1 MRSGRTGATQQQRK
15 VCEVRIPARTET
27 VIVGAGHA
35 GVVMSHRLG
44 QAGRDHVVLDRRST
58 LGGSWQDRWDDFRLV
73 TPNWTVSLPGQPYDG
88 PDPDG
93 FMPRDE
99 VVGRVA
105 HYAST
110 LGAPV
115 HLGIEVA
122 RLAVAGGSGFRLET
136 SAGPIDADSV
146 VVATGSYHVPRIPP
160 LASGLPAAIAQ
171 LHSHEYRN
179 EGELP
184 PGGVLVVG
192 SGQSGVQIAEE
203 LRDAGRM
210 VNLSVGSAPRV
221 PRRYR
226 GRDIFRWLADVATLG
241 PKVGIGL
248 PTVETLPDPR
258 LRFAPNPHLSGH
270 GGGHET
276 NLRQLAAAG
285 MTLVGRVAG
294 IDGRRVQFAPGLSV
308 SLDRADAFFGER
320 LQPMIER
327 YIALAGLDAP
337 PDDRQPVR
345 FDPPEIEELD
355 LEAAGITTV
364 LWATGYRPDFGWID
378 LPILDEAGFPKQH
391 RGVTDVPGLYF
402 LGLLWQ
408 HTQASATLFGPMLDA
423 PYLLDAMGL
432 ATAVPVSGE
441 ASAAV
446 ASVG

>member
-1 MRSGRTGATQQQRK
+1 MQ
-15 VCEVRIPARTET
+15 VPARSDT
-27 VIVGAGHA
+27 VIVGAGQA
-35 GVVMSHRLG
+35 GLIMSHHLR

-73 TPNWTVSLPGQPYDG
+73 TPNWTVSFPSQPYDG
-88 PDPDG
+88 TDPDG

-105 HYAST
+105 RYAST
-110 LGAPV
+110 VGAPV
-115 HLGIEVA
+115 HLGVEVA
-122 RLAVAGGSGFRLET
+122 RLAMSGRAGFRLET

-160 LASGLPAAIAQ
+160 LASGLAAAVTQ
-171 LHSHEYRN
+171 VHSHDYRN
-179 EGELP
+179 ESHLP

-203 LRDAGRM
+203 LRDAGRR
-210 VNLSVGSAPRV
+210 VLLSVGSAPRV

-226 GRDIFRWLADVATLG
+226 GRDIFRWLADIATHG

-276 NLRQLAAAG
+276 NLRQLAAEG
-285 MTLVGRVAG
+285 VTLVGRVAG
-294 IDGRRVQFAPGLSV
+294 IDGGRMQFAPGLSL

-320 LQPMIER
+320 IQPMIER
-327 YIALAGLDAP
+327 YIALAGLDVP
-337 PDDRQPVR
+337 RDDRHPVR
-345 FDPPEIEELD
+345 FDPPEIEALD
-355 LEAAGITTV
+355 LEAAGITSV
-364 LWATGYRPDFGWID
+364 LWTTGYRPDFGWID
-378 LPILDEAGFPKQH
+378 LPIHDEVGFPKQR

-408 HTQASATLFGPMLDA
+408 HTQASATLLGPTLDA
-423 PYLLDAMGL
+423 PYLLDAMGVPTAEPL
-432 ATAVPVSGE
+432 PGDTSAAVPVG
-441 ASAAV
+441 
-446 ASVG
+446 

>member
-1 MRSGRTGATQQQRK
+1 MQ
-15 VCEVRIPARTET
+15 VPARAET
-27 VIVGAGHA
+27 AIVGAGHA
-35 GVVMSHRLG
+35 GLVMSHHLG
-44 QAGRDHVVLDRRST
+44 HAGRDHVVLDRRST

-73 TPNWTVSLPGQPYDG
+73 TPNWTVSFPGQPYDG

-99 VVGRVA
+99 VAGRVA
-105 HYAST
+105 RYAST
-110 LGAPV
+110 IAAPV
-115 HLGIEVA
+115 HLGIDVA
-122 RLAVAGGSGFRLET
+122 RLAVASGSHFRLET

-160 LASGLPAAIAQ
+160 VASSLPATITQ
-171 LHSHEYRN
+171 LHSHDYHN
-179 EGELP
+179 AGQLP

-203 LRDAGRM
+203 LRSAGRA
-210 VNLSVGSAPRV
+210 VYLSVGSAPRV

-226 GRDIFRWLADVATLG
+226 GRDIFRWLADIAVHG

-258 LRFAPNPHLSGH
+258 FRFAPNPHLSGH

-276 NLRQLAAAG
+276 NLRQLAAGG
-285 MTLVGRVAG
+285 MTLVGRVTG
-294 IDGRRVQFAPGLSV
+294 IDRGRVQFAPGLSV

-337 PDDRQPVR
+337 ADDRQPVR
-345 FDPPEIEELD
+345 FDPPEIEVLD
-355 LEAAGITTV
+355 LDAAGISTV
-364 LWATGYRPDFGWID
+364 LWTTGYRPDFGWID
-378 LPILDEAGFPKQH
+378 LPILDDLGFPNQR
-391 RGVTDVPGLYF
+391 RGVTDIPGLFF

-408 HTQASATLFGPMLDA
+408 HTQASATLIGPTLDA
-423 PYLLDAMGL
+423 PNLLDAMG
-432 ATAVPVSGE
+432 
-441 ASAAV
+441 V
-446 ASVG
+446 AITGPIPDDLLQAGAPR

>member
-1 MRSGRTGATQQQRK
+1 MQ
-15 VCEVRIPARTET
+15 VPAKAET
-27 VIVGAGHA
+27 VIVGAGQA
-35 GVVMSHRLG
+35 GLVMSHHLG

-58 LGGSWQDRWDDFRLV
+58 LGGSWQDRWNEFRLV
-73 TPNWTVSLPGQPYDG
+73 TPNWTVSFPGQHYDG
-88 PDPDG
+88 LDPDG

-99 VVGRVA
+99 VVERIA
-105 HYAST
+105 RYASAT
-110 LGAPV
+110 AAPV
-115 HLGIEVA
+115 HLGVDVA
-122 RLAVAGGSGFRLET
+122 RVAVTRGNGFRLET

-160 LASGLPAAIAQ
+160 VASSLPAATTQ

-179 EGELP
+179 AGQLP

-203 LRDAGRM
+203 LRDAGRS
-210 VNLSVGSAPRV
+210 VYLSVGSAPRV

-226 GRDIFRWLADVATLG
+226 GRDIFRWLGDIAVHG
-241 PKVGIGL
+241 PKLGTGL

-276 NLRQLAAAG
+276 NLRQLAAEG

-294 IDGRRVQFAPGLSV
+294 IDGRRLQFAPGLSG
-308 SLDRADAFFGER
+308 SLDRADSFFGER
-320 LQPMIER
+320 IQPLIER
-327 YIALAGLDAP
+327 YIALAGLDVSR
-337 PDDRQPVR
+337 DDREPIR
-345 FDPPEIEELD
+345 FGPPEVEELD
-355 LEAAGITTV
+355 LDASGISTV
-364 LWATGYRPDFGWID
+364 LWTTGYRPDFGWID
-378 LPILDEAGFPKQH
+378 LPILDDMGFPKQR
-391 RGVTDVPGLYF
+391 RGVTGVPGLYF

-408 HTQASATLFGPMLDA
+408 HTQASATLFGPTLDA

-432 ATAVPVSGE
+432 AMAEPRSDD

-446 ASVG
+446 APSGPGPSRRR